1 MRSLTELPIAD
12 LRVAGDAVETVIEF
26 GAYLPPGEML
36 VMVAGR
42 FRDDI
47 REQLRVPHLEPAHR
61 GTEVKPL
68 DNLGSADRY
77 RFAEAVGILVGRFT
91 PFMDDPEL
99 ITLLSDLDELF
110 RIRVSDR
117 TEPRED
123 ARAS

>member
-1 MRSLTELPIAD
+1 MPSLAELPIAD

-26 GAYLPPGEML
+26 RAYLPPGEML

-47 REQLRVPHLEPAHR
+47 RELLRVPRLEPAHR
-61 GTEVKPL
+61 GAEVKPL
-68 DNLGSADRY
+68 DSLESADLY
-77 RFAEAVGILVGRFT
+77 RTAKAVGVLVGRFT
-91 PFMDDPEL
+91 PYIEDPEL

-117 TEPRED
+117 PKPREG
-123 ARAS
+123 ARAL